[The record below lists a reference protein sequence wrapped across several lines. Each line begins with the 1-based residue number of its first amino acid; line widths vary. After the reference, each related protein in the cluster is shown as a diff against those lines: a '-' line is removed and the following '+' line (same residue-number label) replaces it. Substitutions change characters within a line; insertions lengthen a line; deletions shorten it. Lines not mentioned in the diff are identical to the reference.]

1 MRRPIY
7 RTYDV
12 YVPVGTGSPVWAM
25 FALFGLAVVAAVVV
39 LVLVVLA
46 FPSTE
51 YPSVEVT
58 PGQRVLATVTATP
71 GGAR

>member
-1 MRRPIY
+1 MSRRIY

-25 FALFGLAVVAAVVV
+25 FALFGLFVAVAVVV
-39 LVLVVLA
+39 MVLVVLA
-46 FPSTE
+46 FPGTD

-58 PGQRVLATVTATP
+58 PGQPAPVTAVQ

>member
-1 MRRPIY
+1 MSRPTY

-12 YVPVGTGSPVWAM
+12 IIPIGTGSPVAPM
-25 FALFGLAVVAAVVV
+25 FVLFGLVVAVAS
-39 LVLVVLA
+39 LVMVGVCLA
-46 FPSTE
+46 FPTPD

-58 PGQRVLATVTATP
+58 PGVVPATSAVV

>member
-1 MRRPIY
+1 MSRPTY

-12 YVPVGTGSPVWAM
+12 LIPVGTGSPVWPM
-25 FALFGLAVVAAVVV
+25 FGLFGLFVAVAAAVMV
-39 LVLVVLA
+39 LVCLA
-46 FPSTE
+46 FPTPD

-58 PGQRVLATVTATP
+58 PGAVPTTSALI